1 MTSDDARPE
10 RGSWRIV
17 WRALRVGHVDD
28 PRYEALTRQ
37 TADRNVRNGWLPV
50 LFAVACAI
58 QLTLVA
64 VRLARGAEWSGT
76 VAAAASA
83 LFLAIGLCVLWVA
96 RRRSRRY
103 LANIGDQHQPPS
115 QP

>member
-17 WRALRVGHVDD
+17 WRALRVGHVDA

-37 TADRNVRNGWLPV
+37 TADRNMRKSWLPV
-50 LFAVACAI
+50 FFAVACAI

-64 VRLARGAEWSGT
+64 VRLTRGAKWSGT
-76 VAAAASA
+76 VATAASA
-83 LFLAIGLCVLWVA
+83 LFLAAGVGILWVA

-103 LANIGDQHQPPS
+103 PANIGDQHQPPG